1 MSFDSRTSGVEQQ
14 LFATSVQG
22 NILKIM
28 LLSVLLLMLVFAQR
42 FENNDVSLFVKK
54 SQKHKTTMDYHTGG
68 GTLFIPYWLLRNVT
82 AGILKSSVQYSFF
95 CAIHYSYA
103 NFAMD
108 GDVGDLD
115 CMVPRKAP
123 RTSKQYGYG
132 KYSLPEAGTCWV
144 WKRSSKG
151 MYSRFSVRD
160 LSANREVCIVHFET
174 AVKAASTVRG

>member
-1 MSFDSRTSGVEQQ
+1 
-14 LFATSVQG
+14 
-22 NILKIM
+22 
-28 LLSVLLLMLVFAQR
+28 
-42 FENNDVSLFVKK
+42 
-54 SQKHKTTMDYHTGG
+54 
-68 GTLFIPYWLLRNVT
+68 
-82 AGILKSSVQYSFF
+82 
-95 CAIHYSYA
+95 
-103 NFAMD
+103 MD

-174 AVKAASTVRG
+174 AVKAASTVRGGRHNTVLPTEDRFPLKSLVQWKELDQNQ